1 MLPIPARRRLNR
13 REGFLVF
20 GMGANF
26 AARRTAFSKV
36 GGFDEI
42 LGGGA
47 PLQSSQDFDLAYRC
61 YRHGLTILLNPD
73 VIVYHFGFRPSQDW
87 PATVRSYGIGVGGFY
102 FKHIRMGDI
111 QAGRLLSGVLMFETL
126 RMMKSLAIRKHA
138 RTRWIFL
145 RGIVA
150 GMRASARFSVD
161 KERMVYCQ
169 REAPALK

>member
-1 MLPIPARRRLNR
+1 NR
-13 REGFLVF
+13 REGFQVF

-26 AARRTAFSKV
+26 AARRSAFSKV

-73 VIVYHFGFRPSQDW
+73 VIVYHYGFRTSQDW
-87 PATVRSYGIGVGGFY
+87 PATVRSYGMGVGGFY
-102 FKHIRMGDI
+102 FKHVRLGD
-111 QAGRLLSGVLMFETL
+111 AHAARLLSGVLLFETM
-126 RMMKSLAIRKHA
+126 RMMKCLALMKPA

-145 RGIVA
+145 RGMVA
-150 GMRASARFSVD
+150 GMRAS
-161 KERMVYCQ
+161 
-169 REAPALK
+169 